1 MKVRLTDLNDQQNV
15 GVTGP
20 QFGQEV
26 VEAAAVSRES
36 VEETPGLQSAP
47 GGQRFEYLAC
57 LLGGENPTEVR
68 GHTLWSHSVRNKPGV
83 IMHFWQRLLSKTESL
98 LEEAGPPVAEKY

>member
-57 LLGGENPTEVR
+57 LLGGENPREVR
-68 GHTLWSHSVRNKPGV
+68 GQTGTQSS
-83 IMHFWQRLLSKTESL
+83 TEQSQKQTWNSSAFL
-98 LEEAGPPVAEKY
+98 AETPL

>member
-36 VEETPGLQSAP
+36 VEETPWLQSAP

-57 LLGGENPTEVR
+57 
-68 GHTLWSHSVRNKPGV
+68 
-83 IMHFWQRLLSKTESL
+83 
-98 LEEAGPPVAEKY
+98 